1 VVVVRPQ
8 KQHRLEKM
16 QQMAVRVVVRQ
27 ELILR
32 QVLATLARIHPSKV
46 MQAAM
51 IQARQIILAV
61 VVAVELGQ
69 SVATLAHFQVERVE

>member
-1 VVVVRPQ
+1 
-8 KQHRLEKM
+8 
-16 QQMAVRVVVRQ
+16 VVVRQ
-27 ELILR
+27 ELI
-32 QVLATLARIHPSKV
+32 QHLAQETLAHIHPSKV

-69 SVATLAHFQVERVE
+69 SVATLARFQVDRVE